1 MGCRAM
7 VNAKSDDEKRRDEVL
22 KRMLATL
29 PKPHQPDV
37 EKAARKPSRAPQA
50 DKLAKGQK

>member
-1 MGCRAM
+1 M